1 MAISTTARRD
11 AIAAQA
17 RQELDALEARGV
29 WFTGNGY
36 SPILLV
42 KGELNDAER
51 AGGELLAGA
60 DGHALRAALTAIG
73 WAPEDFCALAT
84 ALAPDAGDG
93 AAAASAG
100 VSATGA
106 APTEDA
112 VSAAGAAP
120 TGGIVPLDVDTFRE
134 AVEAVDPEAVVLLD
148 DAAADAMREAYA
160 DALAIIDDFDTAML
174 SPGLVASV
182 AGRRVLAVGGFEAA
196 LSDPHKKQV
205 AWAYLKQLAPL
216 GAPY

>member
-93 AAAASAG
+93 AADASAG

-106 APTEDA
+106 APTE
-112 VSAAGAAP
+112 
-120 TGGIVPLDVDTFRE
+120 GIVPLDVDTFRE

>member
-1 MAISTTARRD
+1 MTISTTARRD

-42 KGELNDAER
+42 KGEPNDAEC

-73 WAPEDFCALAT
+73 WAPEDFCALAAVFAPGAGDGVSVDDGAT
-84 ALAPDAGDG
+84 ADVSVPVGDVAPDALAP
-93 AAAASAG
+93 
-100 VSATGA
+100 
-106 APTEDA
+106 
-112 VSAAGAAP
+112 
-120 TGGIVPLDVDTFRE
+120 LDPDTFRE
-134 AVEAVDPEAVVLLD
+134 AVEAVDPEAIVLLD

-174 SPGLVASV
+174 APGLVASV

-196 LSDPHKKQV
+196 LTDPHKKQV